1 MRNNEQRK
9 TGGIMKKVVNNA
21 KDLGDF
27 VKQKRMRMLMSQLK
41 LSEEA
46 GITQATLCRLER
58 GEKSVHLDT
67 MVKILK
73 SLGGQLVIET
83 PEED

>member
-1 MRNNEQRK
+1 
-9 TGGIMKKVVNNA
+9 MKKVINNA

-27 VKQKRMRMLMSQLK
+27 VKRQRVKMLMSQMALAD
-41 LSEEA
+41 EA

-58 GEKSVHLDT
+58 GQKSVHLDT
-67 MVKILK
+67 MVKILN

-83 PEED
+83 PEEDG

>member
-1 MRNNEQRK
+1 
-9 TGGIMKKVVNNA
+9 MKKVINNA

-27 VKQKRMRMLMSQLK
+27 VKRQRQKMFMTQLD
-41 LSEEA
+41 LSEQA

-58 GEKSVHLDT
+58 GQKSVHLDT
-67 MVKILK
+67 MVKLLN

-83 PEED
+83 PEEDG

>member
-1 MRNNEQRK
+1 
-9 TGGIMKKVVNNA
+9 MKKVVSNA

-27 VKQKRMRMLMSQLK
+27 VKRQRMKRLMSQLE

-58 GEKSVHLDT
+58 GQKSVHLDT
-67 MVKILK
+67 MVKILN

-83 PEED
+83 PEEDG

>member
-1 MRNNEQRK
+1 
-9 TGGIMKKVVNNA
+9 MKKVINNA

-27 VKQKRMRMLMSQLK
+27 VKRQRTKMFMTQLD

-58 GEKSVHLDT
+58 GQKNVHLDT
-67 MVKILK
+67 MVKILN

-83 PEED
+83 TEEDG